1 MNYNDYYQQVKNDA
15 IAAIDEQFDCG
26 YWDGDTQW
34 DVVYD
39 NLFVD
44 DSVTGNGS
52 GSYFFNAAKARE
64 AVADA
69 IWDEKILD
77 ALSMISVDGD
87 AIAQYLRDNDAES
100 LDVCIRCA
108 MLSEVYD
115 EIEDYFSDRVEEHFS
130 KRVCDCE

>member
-26 YWDGDTQW
+26 YWDGDTEW

-39 NLFVD
+39 NIFVD
-44 DSVTGNGS
+44 DAVTGNGS

-77 ALSMISVDGD
+77 ALSEIGIDGD
-87 AIAQYLRDNDAES
+87 RIAQYLRDNDAES

-108 MLSEVYD
+108 MLSEVYG
-115 EIEDYFSDRVEEHFS
+115 EIEDYFSDRVSE
-130 KRVCDCE
+130 CE

>member
-44 DSVTGNGS
+44 DAVTGNGS

-69 IWDEKILD
+69 IWDDKILD
-77 ALSMISVDGD
+77 ALSEMGISGD
-87 AIAQYLRDNDAES
+87 RIAQYLRDNDAES

-108 MLSEVYD
+108 MLSEVYG
-115 EIEDYFSDRVEEHFS
+115 EIEEHFSDRVSE
-130 KRVCDCE
+130 CE

>member
-15 IAAIDEQFDCG
+15 IAFIDEQFDCG

-44 DSVTGNGS
+44 DAVTGNGS

-77 ALSMISVDGD
+77 ALSEIGISGD
-87 AIAQYLRDNDAES
+87 RIAQYLRDNDAES

-108 MLSEVYD
+108 MLSEVYG
-115 EIEDYFSDRVEEHFS
+115 EIEEHFSDRVSE
-130 KRVCDCE
+130 CE

>member
-15 IAAIDEQFDCG
+15 IAAIDEQFDYG

-44 DSVTGNGS
+44 DAVTGNGS

-69 IWDEKILD
+69 IWDDKILD
-77 ALSMISVDGD
+77 TLSEIGISGD
-87 AIAQYLRDNDAES
+87 RIAQYLRDNDAES

-108 MLSEVYD
+108 MLSEVYG
-115 EIEDYFSDRVEEHFS
+115 EIEEHFS
-130 KRVCDCE
+130 DRACE

>member
-1 MNYNDYYQQVKNDA
+1 MNYNDYYEQVKNDA
-15 IAAIDEQFDCG
+15 LAAIDEQFDCG
-26 YWDGDTQW
+26 YWDGDTEW
-34 DVVYD
+34 DAVYYE

-69 IWDEKILD
+69 IWDEKILG
-77 ALSMISVDGD
+77 ALAGIDVDSD
-87 AIAQYLRDNDAES
+87 AIAQYLCDNDAEG

-108 MLSEVYD
+108 MLSEIYD
-115 EIEDYFSDRVEEHFS
+115 EIEEHFSDRVSE
-130 KRVCDCE
+130 CE

>member
-1 MNYNDYYQQVKNDA
+1 MNYKDYRKQVLNDA
-15 IAAIDEQFDCG
+15 IAAIDEQFDFG
-26 YWDGDTQW
+26 YWDGDTEW

-44 DSVTGNGS
+44 DGVTGNGS

-77 ALSMISVDGD
+77 ALFEIGVDGD
-87 AIAQYLRDNDAES
+87 QIAQYLRDNDTES

-108 MLSEVYD
+108 MLGEVYS
-115 EIEDYFSDRVEEHFS
+115 EIEEHFS
-130 KRVCDCE
+130 DRACE

>member
-15 IAAIDEQFDCG
+15 IAAIDEQFDYG

-44 DSVTGNGS
+44 DAVTGNGS

-69 IWDEKILD
+69 IWDDKILD
-77 ALSMISVDGD
+77 ALSEISISGD
-87 AIAQYLRDNDAES
+87 RIAQYLRDNDAES

-108 MLSEVYD
+108 MLSEVYG
-115 EIEDYFSDRVEEHFS
+115 EIEEHFSDRVSE
-130 KRVCDCE
+130 CE

>member
-15 IAAIDEQFDCG
+15 ISAIDEQFDCG

-44 DSVTGNGS
+44 DAVTGNGS

-69 IWDEKILD
+69 IWDDKILD
-77 ALSMISVDGD
+77 ALSEIGISGD
-87 AIAQYLRDNDAES
+87 RIAQYLRDNDAES

-108 MLSEVYD
+108 MLSEVYG
-115 EIEDYFSDRVEEHFS
+115 EIEEHFSDRVSE
-130 KRVCDCE
+130 CE

>member
-26 YWDGDTQW
+26 YWDGDTEW

-39 NLFVD
+39 NIFVD
-44 DSVTGNGS
+44 DAVTGNGS

-69 IWDEKILD
+69 IWDKKILN
-77 ALSMISVDGD
+77 ALSELGISGD
-87 AIAQYLRDNDAES
+87 RIAQYLRDNDAES

-108 MLSEVYD
+108 MLSEVYG
-115 EIEDYFSDRVEEHFS
+115 EIEEHFSDRVSE
-130 KRVCDCE
+130 CE

>member
-26 YWDGDTQW
+26 YWDGDTEW

-44 DSVTGNGS
+44 DGVTGNGS

-64 AVADA
+64 AVANA

-77 ALSMISVDGD
+77 VLSEFGISGD
-87 AIAQYLRDNDAES
+87 RIAQYLRDNDAES

-108 MLSEVYD
+108 MLGEVYG
-115 EIEDYFSDRVEEHFS
+115 EIEGYFSDRVSE
-130 KRVCDCE
+130 CE

>member
-15 IAAIDEQFDCG
+15 ISAIDEQFDCG
-26 YWDGDTQW
+26 YWDGDTEW
-34 DVVYD
+34 DVAYD
-39 NLFVD
+39 NLFID
-44 DSVTGNGS
+44 DGVTGNGS

-77 ALSMISVDGD
+77 ALSEIGVDD
-87 AIAQYLRDNDAES
+87 SQIVQYLCDGDAES

-108 MLSEVYD
+108 MLGEVYG
-115 EIEDYFSDRVEEHFS
+115 EIKDYFSD
-130 KRVCDCE
+130 CACE

>member
-26 YWDGDTQW
+26 YWNGDTEW

-44 DSVTGNGS
+44 DGVTGNGS

-77 ALSMISVDGD
+77 VLSEFGISGD
-87 AIAQYLRDNDAES
+87 RIAQYLRDNDAES

-108 MLSEVYD
+108 MLGEVYG
-115 EIEDYFSDRVEEHFS
+115 EIEGYFSDRVSE
-130 KRVCDCE
+130 CE

>member
-26 YWDGDTQW
+26 YWDSDTEW

-39 NLFVD
+39 NLFVND
-44 DSVTGNGS
+44 GVTGNGS

-77 ALSMISVDGD
+77 ALSEICVDGSQ
-87 AIAQYLRDNDAES
+87 IAQYLRDGDAES

-108 MLSEVYD
+108 MLDEVYG
-115 EIEDYFSDRVEEHFS
+115 EIEEYFSDRA
-130 KRVCDCE
+130 CE

>member
-15 IAAIDEQFDCG
+15 IAAIDEQFDYG

-44 DSVTGNGS
+44 DAVTGNGS

-69 IWDEKILD
+69 IWDDKILD
-77 ALSMISVDGD
+77 TLSEIGISGD
-87 AIAQYLRDNDAES
+87 RIAQYLRDNDAES

-108 MLSEVYD
+108 MLSEVYG
-115 EIEDYFSDRVEEHFS
+115 EIEEHFSDRVSE
-130 KRVCDCE
+130 CE

>member
-44 DSVTGNGS
+44 DAVTGNGS

-69 IWDEKILD
+69 IWDDKILD
-77 ALSMISVDGD
+77 ALSEIGISGD
-87 AIAQYLRDNDAES
+87 RIAQYLRDNDAES

-108 MLSEVYD
+108 MLSEVYG
-115 EIEDYFSDRVEEHFS
+115 EIEEHFSDRVSE
-130 KRVCDCE
+130 CE

>member
-26 YWDGDTQW
+26 YWDGDTEW

-44 DSVTGNGS
+44 DAVTGNGS

-77 ALSMISVDGD
+77 ALSEIGISGER
-87 AIAQYLRDNDAES
+87 IAQYLRDNDAES

-108 MLSEVYD
+108 MLGEVYG
-115 EIEDYFSDRVEEHFS
+115 EIEGYFSDRVY
-130 KRVCDCE
+130 DCE

>member
-44 DSVTGNGS
+44 DAVTGNGS

-69 IWDEKILD
+69 IWDDKILD
-77 ALSMISVDGD
+77 ALSEIGISGD
-87 AIAQYLRDNDAES
+87 RIAQYLRDNDAES

-108 MLSEVYD
+108 MLSEVYG
-115 EIEDYFSDRVEEHFS
+115 EIEGYFSDRVSE
-130 KRVCDCE
+130 CE

>member
-26 YWDGDTQW
+26 YWDGDTEW

-39 NLFVD
+39 NIFVD
-44 DSVTGNGS
+44 DAVTGNGS
-52 GSYFFNAAKARE
+52 GSYFFNAAKARD

-69 IWDEKILD
+69 IWDEKILN
-77 ALSMISVDGD
+77 ALSEIGISGD
-87 AIAQYLRDNDAES
+87 RIAQYLRDNDAES

-108 MLSEVYD
+108 MLGEVYG
-115 EIEDYFSDRVEEHFS
+115 EIEEHFSDRVSE
-130 KRVCDCE
+130 CE

>member
-34 DVVYD
+34 DIVYD

-44 DSVTGNGS
+44 DAVTGNGS

-69 IWDEKILD
+69 IWDDKILD
-77 ALSMISVDGD
+77 TLSEIGISGD
-87 AIAQYLRDNDAES
+87 RIAQYLRDNDAES

-108 MLSEVYD
+108 MLSEVYG
-115 EIEDYFSDRVEEHFS
+115 EIEEHFS
-130 KRVCDCE
+130 DRACE

>member
-15 IAAIDEQFDCG
+15 IAAIDEQFDCD
-26 YWDGDTQW
+26 YWDGDTEW

-39 NLFVD
+39 NIFVD
-44 DSVTGNGS
+44 DTVTGNGS

-69 IWDEKILD
+69 IWDEKILN
-77 ALSMISVDGD
+77 ALSEIGISGNR
-87 AIAQYLRDNDAES
+87 IAQYLRDNDAES

-108 MLSEVYD
+108 MLGEVYG
-115 EIEDYFSDRVEEHFS
+115 EIEDYFSDRVSE
-130 KRVCDCE
+130 CE

>member
-26 YWDGDTQW
+26 YWDGDTEW

-44 DSVTGNGS
+44 DAVTGNGS

-64 AVADA
+64 AVSDA
-69 IWDEKILD
+69 IWDKKILN
-77 ALSMISVDGD
+77 ALSEIGVSGD
-87 AIAQYLRDNDAES
+87 RIAQYLRDNDAES

-108 MLSEVYD
+108 MLSEVYN
-115 EIEDYFSDRVEEHFS
+115 EIEKHFSDRVY
-130 KRVCDCE
+130 DCE

>member
-26 YWDGDTQW
+26 YWNGDTEW

-39 NLFVD
+39 NIFVD
-44 DSVTGNGS
+44 DAVTGNGS

-69 IWDEKILD
+69 IWDEKILN
-77 ALSMISVDGD
+77 ALSEIGISGD
-87 AIAQYLRDNDAES
+87 QIAQYLRDNDAES

-108 MLSEVYD
+108 MLGEVYG
-115 EIEDYFSDRVEEHFS
+115 EIEEHFSDRVSE
-130 KRVCDCE
+130 CE

>member
-15 IAAIDEQFDCG
+15 IATIDEQFDCG
-26 YWDGDTQW
+26 YWDSDTEW

-77 ALSMISVDGD
+77 ALSEICVDGSQ
-87 AIAQYLRDNDAES
+87 IAQYLRDGDAES

-108 MLSEVYD
+108 MLDKVYW
-115 EIEDYFSDRVEEHFS
+115 EIEEYFSDRT
-130 KRVCDCE
+130 CE

>member
-15 IAAIDEQFDCG
+15 IDVIDEQFDCG
-26 YWDGDTQW
+26 YWDADTQW

-44 DSVTGNGS
+44 DGVTGNGS

-69 IWDEKILD
+69 IWDEKMLY
-77 ALSMISVDGD
+77 ALSEFGVSGD
-87 AIAQYLRDNDAES
+87 KIAQYLRDGDAEA
-100 LDVCIRCA
+100 LDVTIRCA
-108 MLSEVYD
+108 MLSEAYS
-115 EIEDYFSDRVEEHFS
+115 EIEKHFSDRKSELEE
-130 KRVCDCE
+130 E

>member
-1 MNYNDYYQQVKNDA
+1 MNYNDYRKQVLNDA
-15 IAAIDEQFDCG
+15 IAAIDEQFDYG

-44 DSVTGNGS
+44 DGVTGNGS

-77 ALSMISVDGD
+77 ALSEIGVDGD
-87 AIAQYLRDNDAES
+87 QIAQYLRDNDTES

-108 MLSEVYD
+108 MLGEVYG
-115 EIEDYFSDRVEEHFS
+115 EIEEHFSDRVSE
-130 KRVCDCE
+130 CE

>member
-1 MNYNDYYQQVKNDA
+1 MNYNDYYQQVKDDA

-26 YWDGDTQW
+26 YWDGDTEW

-44 DSVTGNGS
+44 DGVTGNGS

-77 ALSMISVDGD
+77 VLSEFGISGD
-87 AIAQYLRDNDAES
+87 RIAQYLRDGDAES

-108 MLSEVYD
+108 MLYEVFD
-115 EIEDYFSDRVEEHFS
+115 EIEGHFSDRVN
-130 KRVCDCE
+130 DCE

>member
-1 MNYNDYYQQVKNDA
+1 MNYNDYYRQVKNDA
-15 IAAIDEQFDCG
+15 IAAIDEQFDYG
-26 YWDGDTQW
+26 YWDGDTEW

-44 DSVTGNGS
+44 DGVTGNGS

-77 ALSMISVDGD
+77 ALSGIGVDGD

-108 MLSEVYD
+108 MLSEVYS
-115 EIEDYFSDRVEEHFS
+115 ELEEHFSDRV
-130 KRVCDCE
+130 CDYE

>member
-26 YWDGDTQW
+26 YWDSDTEW

-39 NLFVD
+39 NIFVD
-44 DSVTGNGS
+44 DAVTGNGS

-69 IWDEKILD
+69 IWDEKILN
-77 ALSMISVDGD
+77 ALSEIGISGD
-87 AIAQYLRDNDAES
+87 RIVQYLRDNDAES

-108 MLSEVYD
+108 MLGEVYG
-115 EIEDYFSDRVEEHFS
+115 EIEDYFSDRVSE
-130 KRVCDCE
+130 CE

>member
-15 IAAIDEQFDCG
+15 IAAIDEQFDYG

-44 DSVTGNGS
+44 DAVTGNGS

-69 IWDEKILD
+69 IWDDKILD
-77 ALSMISVDGD
+77 ALSEIGISGD
-87 AIAQYLRDNDAES
+87 RIAQYLRDNDAES

-108 MLSEVYD
+108 MLSEVYG
-115 EIEDYFSDRVEEHFS
+115 EIEEHFSDRVSE
-130 KRVCDCE
+130 CE

>member
-15 IAAIDEQFDCG
+15 ISAIDEQFDCG
-26 YWDGDTQW
+26 YWDGDTEW

-39 NLFVD
+39 NLFID
-44 DSVTGNGS
+44 DGVTGNGS

-69 IWDEKILD
+69 IWDEKILNV
-77 ALSMISVDGD
+77 LSEFGISGD
-87 AIAQYLRDNDAES
+87 RIAQYLRDNDAES

-108 MLSEVYD
+108 MLGEVYG
-115 EIEDYFSDRVEEHFS
+115 EIEEHFS
-130 KRVCDCE
+130 DRVCDCE